1 MLFVCMCVDATT
13 RAIET
18 SHAKPAAPDVLAPAE
33 PRNGAIER
41 YYYLL
46 YLLRNCLVGKR
57 SFYGIMILLPLAI
70 KGYDA
75 DDDFILGRVYFFA
88 CSSFQRKPA
97 SQSCC

>member
-1 MLFVCMCVDATT
+1 MCVDATT
-13 RAIET
+13 TRAIEA

-41 YYYLL
+41 YCYLL
-46 YLLRNCLVGKR
+46 YLLRNCLVGKKV
-57 SFYGIMILLPLAI
+57 ILRYYDTSSLAI